1 MLLCDCPKFEKY
13 GWIGAD
19 LSRVLVKLGD
29 FGSSRFLTNQE
40 ANSTLSIKGT
50 LQFMA
55 PEIRAAI
62 LANRIEI
69 QYGNTADVFS
79 AALCFLVLFIRNISG
94 RHV

>member
-1 MLLCDCPKFEKY
+1 MLLCDCPQFKRH

-19 LSRVLVKLGD
+19 LAKVQVKLGD

-62 LANRIEI
+62 MANRMEI

-79 AALCFLVLFIRNISG
+79 AALCFLVLFIRNING
-94 RHV
+94 KI